1 VAVGPTKT
9 DDLQRFQKAVVVGV
23 VADPDPRDFVA
34 LEYAD
39 GPVAERDANRVN
51 GLALMDFLKLQAG
64 VLSVLSEQAV
74 SFSSEFSSVWR

>member
-1 VAVGPTKT
+1 M
-9 DDLQRFQKAVVVGV
+9 
-23 VADPDPRDFVA
+23 VADSDPGDFVA

-51 GLALMDFLKLQAG
+51 GLALMDFLELQAG

-74 SFSSEFSSVWR
+74 SISSELSRLWR